1 MPESSQTA
9 TLVNYKLVI
18 SYEGKNFAGWQN
30 QADALTIQYLI
41 EKAIQTLWGQRYP
54 IHGSGRTD
62 AGVHAYGQVANF
74 IAPKKLKNLSDLR
87 HALNHNL
94 PAEIRIL
101 KCCLVAATFHARFSA
116 LGKEYHYLI
125 HNHEIMNPFLRHLT
139 YHQPK
144 KLDLHQMREAIKFLI
159 GTHDFA
165 SFASN
170 PGYAR
175 ASTVRTMQSAN
186 ITAKGAKIKLSF
198 RANGFL
204 YRMVRNL
211 TGALIKVGRG
221 KLTPL
226 EFKTILEEKKRSAA
240 PQTAPPHGLYLV
252 KVFY

>member
-1 MPESSQTA
+1 MSESLQTA

-30 QADALTIQYLI
+30 QANALTIQYLI
-41 EKAIQTLWGQRYP
+41 EKAIQILWGQRYP

-62 AGVHAYGQVANF
+62 AGVHAYGQVASF
-74 IAPKKLKNLSDLR
+74 LAPKKFKNVNDLR

-101 KCCLVAATFHARFSA
+101 KCSLASPTFHARFSA

-125 HNHEIMNPFLRHLT
+125 HNHEIMDPFRRHYF

-144 KLDLHQMREAIKFLI
+144 KLDLIQMQQAIKFLI

-170 PGYAR
+170 PGYSR
-175 ASTVRTMQSAN
+175 ASTIRTMQSAS
-186 ITAKGAKIKLSF
+186 ITGAGVKIKLSF

-221 KLTPL
+221 KISPL
-226 EFKTILEEKKRSAA
+226 EFKLILDKKKRSAA
-240 PQTAPPHGLYLV
+240 PQTAPPHGLYLM